1 MGRQVNAAGVALVR
15 EFEGFRATAYRCPA
29 GRWTLGFG
37 RTRGVRPGDRVTRE
51 VATQWL
57 REDLAH
63 AGAAVE
69 RLVKTPL
76 NDNQFA
82 ALASFVFN
90 LGEGSL
96 AGSTLLRRLN
106 AGRMEAV
113 PAELARWVKATDPA
127 TWKKR
132 TLPGLERRRAAE
144 AALWRTP
151 PDPSEVGSE

>member
-1 MGRQVNAAGVALVR
+1 MARQVNAAGVALVM

-29 GRWTLGFG
+29 GRWTLGYG

-51 VATQWL
+51 VAGQWL
-57 REDLAH
+57 RDDLAR

-96 AGSTLLRRLN
+96 AGSTLLRHVN
-106 AGRMEAV
+106 AGRLEEV
-113 PAELARWVKATDPA
+113 PAQLARWVKATDPA
-127 TWKKR
+127 TGKKR

-144 AALWRTP
+144 AALWLTP
-151 PDPSEVGSE
+151 PKPSQEGSE